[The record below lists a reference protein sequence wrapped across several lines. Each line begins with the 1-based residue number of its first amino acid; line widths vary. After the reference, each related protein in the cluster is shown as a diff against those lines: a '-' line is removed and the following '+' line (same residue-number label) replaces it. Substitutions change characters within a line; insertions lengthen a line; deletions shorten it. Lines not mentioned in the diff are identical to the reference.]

1 MKYGL
6 LITND
11 ELLALLRQ
19 PFSIGDELLGLLRKE
34 LV

>member
-1 MKYGL
+1 MNYGL

-11 ELLALLRQ
+11 ELLALLHQ
-19 PFSIGDELLGLLRKE
+19 PFVIGNELLVLLRKE